1 MLSGKMV
8 NVLIVCF
15 GFSGFVLI
23 SYFFKEGQLGT
34 ASFSTLFVSIT
45 LACLA
50 LYGFDRLKVF
60 DLKNLM
66 FSLDEIKDVQKDVYA
81 KAELVKRLGEEVAE
95 LTAFNVTRVGRFAG
109 PNLKKAMIEARE
121 RIKELLESLGSDRE
135 KIVRI
140 SKQIDD
146 LVLHDLKRDIES
158 EIERTSAQGLTEG
171 KQIDREQ
178 VRKKVREV
186 LEKYNRDALV
196 SYLKEQGLYRD
207 EILPLLDN
215 LDKFIQT
222 KTL

>member
-1 MLSGKMV
+1 MV